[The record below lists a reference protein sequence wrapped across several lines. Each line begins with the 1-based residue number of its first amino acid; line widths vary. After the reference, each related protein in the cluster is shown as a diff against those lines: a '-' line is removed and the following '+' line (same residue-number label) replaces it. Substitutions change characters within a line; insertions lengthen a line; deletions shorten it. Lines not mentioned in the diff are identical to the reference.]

1 MMNVYPSI
9 PDRRFKIMVNHF
21 IDKVSGSMPIADSLS
36 MLFDSF
42 EAVTTPIGS
51 SAKRGGNQMK
61 SR

>member
-1 MMNVYPSI
+1 
-9 PDRRFKIMVNHF
+9 
-21 IDKVSGSMPIADSLS
+21 MPIAESLS

-51 SAKRGGNQMK
+51 SAKQGGNERK